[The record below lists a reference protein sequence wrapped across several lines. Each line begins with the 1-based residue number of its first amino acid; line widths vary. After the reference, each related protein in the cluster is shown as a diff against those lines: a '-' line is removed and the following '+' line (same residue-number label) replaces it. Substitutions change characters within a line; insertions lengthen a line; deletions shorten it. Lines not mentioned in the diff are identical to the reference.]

1 MKRYTRQAIE
11 GIDDKRLKAEIAAEL
26 ENHMAEHE
34 AELTELGCSPETAAA
49 RAEAAMGETP
59 EAVGAQLNSI
69 HKGRLALRVALGILT
84 GAALEIAR
92 TAFVFVTTSAYE
104 LFLAPGFLAAFGLL
118 IWAGMRKR
126 TRVWLFSAAPAAVGF
141 VRLSPI
147 FCAMAL
153 RLAQGELQTY
163 VDGAF
168 IDTYAKTPLWMLLC
182 GLPAAAIW
190 CAAFALVTAQ
200 HGGRLTKGGLR
211 GLHVLRTVTPGLA
224 AAAVCLTVPVAV
236 CCARS
241 EGFGQHVPNTAAW
254 YIVNADRPLTD
265 AEALRIAETGA
276 YTPEKDGD
284 EITYQNPAERNVK
297 TPYTEA
303 EARHENTG
311 LRVSKIYMDSSEFA
325 YPHPDPVIDICMADR
340 QALFYATLTNEN
352 GDKVKGALFS
362 FCYGA
367 LFDHLYTVELF
378 NDGTPAKITRQP
390 TDGTQILL
398 QTHSAGIMAQIS
410 LRAERPEPPPEDL
423 SVTFTKKI
431 AFRKMDYTFTS
442 WVDSYTMTFDSAG
455 ETIGTS
461 FPDGKDGVQVEAAL
475 SEEEKTLLWYQ
486 LSHMTPEEIKEE
498 TGIVSYAIRYTAN
511 GKETQTRLT
520 PRDAAPI
527 DYFLC
532 AFRPWTELLEPV

>member
-69 HKGRLALRVALGILT
+69 HKGRLALRVVLGILT

-92 TAFVFVTTSAYE
+92 LVFSAVTTSAYE

-118 IWAGMRKR
+118 ICAGMRKR

-141 VRLSPI
+141 VRLAPI

-200 HGGRLTKGGLR
+200 RGGRLTKKGLKS
-211 GLHVLRTVTPGLA
+211 LRALKIAAPGFA
-224 AAAVCLTVPVAV
+224 AAAACLIIPVAV

-254 YIVNADRPLTD
+254 YIVNANRPLTD

-284 EITYQNPAERNVK
+284 EITYQSAADRNAK

-311 LRVSKIYMDSSEFA
+311 LRVSKIYMVSEFG
-325 YPHPDPVIDICMADR
+325 YPHPDPDTDICMADR
-340 QALFYATLTNEN
+340 QLRYPVTLTNEN
-352 GDKVKGALFS
+352 GDKVKGEQFS

-367 LFDHLYTVELF
+367 LFDYLYTVELF

-431 AFRKMDYTFTS
+431 AFRKFDYTFSS
-442 WVDSYTMTFDSAG
+442 WNEYYTMTFDSAG
-455 ETIGTS
+455 ETIEKS
-461 FPDGKDGVQVEAAL
+461 FSDGKNGVKSEATL

-486 LSHMTPEEIKEE
+486 LSHMTPEAVDEEE
-498 TGIVSYAIRYTAN
+498 TGIVNYAVRYTAN
-511 GKETQTRLT
+511 GTETQTRLT
-520 PRDAAPI
+520 QRDAIPF
-527 DYFLC
+527 DNFLC
-532 AFRPWTELLEPV
+532 AFRPWTELLE